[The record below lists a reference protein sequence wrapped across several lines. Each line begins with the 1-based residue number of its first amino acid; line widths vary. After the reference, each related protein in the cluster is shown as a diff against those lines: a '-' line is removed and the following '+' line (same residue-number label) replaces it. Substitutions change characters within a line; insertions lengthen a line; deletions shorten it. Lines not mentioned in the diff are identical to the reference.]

1 MGYVSRHGNWGTED
15 VLVFDDGELTD
26 KQWEL
31 LDILPDSDKMKYV
44 QALLDGED
52 VSEWE
57 DEDA

>member
-1 MGYVSRHGNWGTED
+1 MGYVSEHGNWGTEE
-15 VLVFDDGELTD
+15 VLVFDDGELTT

-31 LDILPDSDKMKYV
+31 LDILPDSDKIKYV

>member
-1 MGYVSRHGNWGTED
+1 MGYVSRYGNWGTED
-15 VLVFDDGELTD
+15 VLIFDDGELTD

-31 LDILPDSDKMKYV
+31 LDILPDSDKIKYV

-57 DEDA
+57 GEDA

>member
-1 MGYVSRHGNWGTED
+1 MGYVSEHGNWGTEE
-15 VLVFDDGELTD
+15 VLVFDDGELTT
-26 KQWEL
+26 KQWEF
-31 LDILPDSDKMKYV
+31 LDILPDSDKIKYV

>member
-1 MGYVSRHGNWGTED
+1 MGYVSRYGNWGTED
-15 VLVFDDGELTD
+15 VLIFDDGELTT

-31 LDILPDSDKMKYV
+31 LDILPDSEKIKYV